1 MTLGPS
7 GACMLIDATW
17 RTRQPCRKRLTY
29 GRVPTASESPT
40 TSSVRPCA
48 LRRAPASWPAPAI
61 STATLAATS
70 APRRMAPL
78 VSVLMPRT
86 GCTLDEPVDDQQQP
100 RRARQADRGG
110 RSRGRLVPARAAA
123 GPARERDRGAERRE
137 RDAPR
142 DPDHGGHAGNRLH
155 ALAVDGDDARHGDS
169 ERRDGGQVQR

>member
-48 LRRAPASWPAPAI
+48 LRRGGGGGGGGRGPAGGPRGARAGGAARASWPAPAI
-61 STATLAATS
+61 SPAPLGATS

-78 VSVLMPRT
+78 VSVLIPRP
-86 GCTLDEPVDDQQQP
+86 GCTLDEPVDD
-100 RRARQADRGG
+100 
-110 RSRGRLVPARAAA
+110 
-123 GPARERDRGAERRE
+123 
-137 RDAPR
+137 
-142 DPDHGGHAGNRLH
+142 
-155 ALAVDGDDARHGDS
+155 
-169 ERRDGGQVQR
+169 